1 MVEVPEAYRTFAGS
15 TSSAAAMSWRRSEAR
30 VRASACSTT
39 PRASVTSASGQVLRA
54 STDAT
59 RGGLVGLGLP
69 ASRDHLVV
77 VLLTLS
83 SSRST
88 LPAESPDLTLI
99 FTGWADLFT

>member
-1 MVEVPEAYRTFAGS
+1 ML
-15 TSSAAAMSWRRSEAR
+15 WRRSEAR

-39 PRASVTSASGQVLRA
+39 PRASVASASGQVLRA

-59 RGGLVGLGLP
+59 RGGLVGLGRP
-69 ASRDHLVV
+69 DSRDHHVV

-83 SSRST
+83 SSRSA

-99 FTGWADLFT
+99 FTRWA